1 MVVSSRQLGSFR
13 EWFRVRTTCA
23 PHHSLLSI
31 PTLSFTNA
39 QLFDS
44 RFH

>member
-1 MVVSSRQLGSFR
+1 MMNGQVVLPLPRN
-13 EWFRVRTTCA
+13 RVSLTTCA
-23 PHHSLLSI
+23 QHHGVLSI
-31 PTLSFTNA
+31 PTLSSTNA